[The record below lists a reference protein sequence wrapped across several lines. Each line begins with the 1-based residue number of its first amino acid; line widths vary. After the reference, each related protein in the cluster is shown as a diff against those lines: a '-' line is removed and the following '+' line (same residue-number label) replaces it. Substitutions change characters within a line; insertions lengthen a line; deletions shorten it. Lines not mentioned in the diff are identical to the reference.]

1 MPTEKYEIR
10 YVVDSDDA
18 VARIAKLEVA
28 VRSLDK
34 AIEQTR
40 ANAAAFLKDTS
51 FIVAWTSA
59 VEKAGKAAESLAPKA
74 DKAAKATSAIGAN
87 SANAA
92 ALEQIIERLGIAMGI
107 AVDQAKAMKAAM
119 EGVKAPKGMDPNAG
133 GGGGGGIG
141 GLAAKA
147 VAVNVA
153 RKLMQTSAN
162 AFSDAE
168 KKQLENVAKA
178 EDFRAEV
185 QKQAEVAGTKVDT
198 GLLEENL
205 KLAEKT
211 GMSPT
216 EAAQFS
222 EIYRGAIGSG
232 VTKHQTTGGKQGISK
247 KTAMDLMPMAALFA
261 KRTGI
266 EPDVAGKMIGSMGE
280 FTAIR
285 SPEEGMAMFGQI
297 EGHLNLGGL
306 GTIRQLSRPFQGLLG
321 TMIDEDKGRV
331 SDPVRLAAMFAAE
344 TNRAKSPAI
353 AATEIKQANRGIMKL
368 QASGS
373 MGLTPEM
380 DYTEAI
386 KIVAGSMNHLNGTQ
400 KDQVLQT
407 LGLGNSTE
415 RDSLIKQAAL
425 VPTIEQ
431 ALQDPAVKQLGAN
444 ALGLNA
450 EFLKSQTGRT
460 AVSKS
465 RVEASE
471 IRQGMKGESYTA
483 ALAEARARL
492 TDRGEIDTTGSNLMY
507 GMMDFVN
514 PHSWITGRTMKSEMV
529 DAEVRQGLAG
539 RRKAAGLDPYAGTA
553 ALESPDFQTR
563 SQAYEAA
570 IKQVEAA
577 EKLQQAANAMNQA
590 LNPGRPPGNAAVV
603 PMRP

>member
-1 MPTEKYEIR
+1 M
-10 YVVDSDDA
+10 
-18 VARIAKLEVA
+18 
-28 VRSLDK
+28 
-34 AIEQTR
+34 
-40 ANAAAFLKDTS
+40 
-51 FIVAWTSA
+51 
-59 VEKAGKAAESLAPKA
+59 
-74 DKAAKATSAIGAN
+74 
-87 SANAA
+87 
-92 ALEQIIERLGIAMGI
+92 
-107 AVDQAKAMKAAM
+107 
-119 EGVKAPKGMDPNAG
+119 
-133 GGGGGGIG
+133 
-141 GLAAKA
+141 
-147 VAVNVA
+147 
-153 RKLMQTSAN
+153 
-162 AFSDAE
+162 
-168 KKQLENVAKA
+168 
-178 EDFRAEV
+178 
-185 QKQAEVAGTKVDT
+185 
-198 GLLEENL
+198 
-205 KLAEKT
+205 
-211 GMSPT
+211 
-216 EAAQFS
+216 AAQF
-222 EIYRGAIGSG
+222 
-232 VTKHQTTGGKQGISK
+232 
-247 KTAMDLMPMAALFA
+247 AA
-261 KRTGI
+261 RTGI
-266 EPDVAGKMIGSMGE
+266 EPEVAGKMIGSMGE

-321 TMIDEDKGRV
+321 SMIDEDKGRV

-353 AATEIKQANRGIMKL
+353 AATEIRQANRGVMKL

-431 ALQDPAVKQLGAN
+431 ALQDPAIKQMGAN

-450 EFLKSQTGRT
+450 GFLKSQTGRT
-460 AVSKS
+460 AFSKS

-471 IRQGMKGESYTA
+471 IRQGMRGEAYA
-483 ALAEARARL
+483 AASAEAQARL
-492 TDRGEIDTTGSNLMY
+492 TDRGEIDTTSSNLMH
-507 GMMDFVN
+507 GMIDFFSPMSRV
-514 PHSWITGRTMKSEMV
+514 TGKSFKSDMI
-529 DAEVRQGLAG
+529 DTEVRADIERRAKSAG
-539 RRKAAGLDPYAGTA
+539 VDLGNTA
-553 ALESPDFQTR
+553 PLTNPDFQVR

-570 IKQVEAA
+570 LKQIEAA